1 MTPLQGYNLVTPEGL
16 EIVFNYNPSIITP
29 LRGLI
34 CPQKVRRLLGAY
46 QVLGM
51 VFLTILAL

>member
-1 MTPLQGYNLVTPEGL
+1 MTPLRGYNLVTPKGL
-16 EIVFNYNPSIITP
+16 GIVFNYNPSIITP

-46 QVLGM
+46 QFFGV
-51 VFLTILAL
+51 VFYTILTS